1 MSIAAAVNSAFVSDP
16 VLNTLLVL
24 LILTTSNQVNVIFL
38 SHFAN
43 EESGTE
49 TLSKLFKVTQP
60 VK

>member
-1 MSIAAAVNSAFVSDP
+1 MNRAFVSDP

-38 SHFAN
+38 CHFAN

-49 TLSKLFKVTQP
+49 RLSKLFKVTQP